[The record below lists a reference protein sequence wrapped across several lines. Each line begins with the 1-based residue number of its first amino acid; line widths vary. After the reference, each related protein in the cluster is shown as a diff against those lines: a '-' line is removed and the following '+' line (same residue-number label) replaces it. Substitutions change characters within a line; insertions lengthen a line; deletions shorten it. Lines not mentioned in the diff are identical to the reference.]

1 MAHLGHPPGPGGPF
15 SRMGPHQG
23 EDPTRDKAMR
33 SIFGELEVPSWE
45 PCRHAVTSLSVQWP
59 ILHLKRRKS
68 SWGACFQKLGRLL
81 ASSVLT
87 YLI

>member
-33 SIFGELEVPSWE
+33 SIFGELEVQS
-45 PCRHAVTSLSVQWP
+45 
-59 ILHLKRRKS
+59 
-68 SWGACFQKLGRLL
+68 
-81 ASSVLT
+81 
-87 YLI
+87 